1 MLKIAFCILL
11 PMMLFAQGNAQ
22 SVPLHQEL
30 YDAYPDFKESK
41 ITNRRFKHAD
51 IGPLIRKLK
60 APFEVTTVGQSIEG
74 RDIFLVKVGTG
85 ETSVL
90 LWSQMHGNEPTATMA
105 MMDLFR
111 FFGQKKEFSSLID
124 RLLRDLTIYFIPM
137 LNPDGAERYVRRNAL
152 GVDLNRDALRLQSPE
167 AKLLKHVRD
176 SLEADWG
183 FNLHDQ
189 GTYYAAGDNPKQASI
204 SLLAPAFNEAREI
217 NPGRED
223 ALKLIVRMNE
233 VLQHFIPGQVGRYS
247 DEFEPRAFGDNIQK
261 WGTRT
266 ILIESGGMFGDP
278 EKQELRRLNF
288 VILLTA
294 FHSIASASY
303 RMMNLE
309 AYDNIPRNNSMA
321 FHDLILRKVKIEK
334 HGQPFLVD
342 IAFRRGEFPLPGN
355 RDFYYRG
362 IISELGD
369 LSVFYGHEE
378 LEMTGL
384 EASTGMTYPQTIKN
398 LKKLKKLSLKE
409 LLQQG
414 YTSVRLKKLPSPKE
428 MDELPI
434 QILAKDQEQH
444 AEIALGYNT
453 PLLIK
458 RNGVLRYVVV
468 NGFLFHMEARN
479 ISWDG

>member
-1 MLKIAFCILL
+1 MLRTAPCILL
-11 PMMLFAQGNAQ
+11 FMMLTIQSNAQ

-30 YDAYPDFKESK
+30 YEAYPSFQEPTIKD
-41 ITNRRFKHAD
+41 RRFKHAD
-51 IGPLIRKLK
+51 IVPLIRSLK
-60 APFEVTTVGQSIEG
+60 APFEVKTVGQSIEG

-85 ETSVL
+85 ETRVL

-105 MMDLFR
+105 IMDLFR
-111 FFGQKKEFSSLID
+111 FFGQREEFASLID

-137 LNPDGAERYVRRNAL
+137 LNPDGAEKFVRRNAL

-167 AKLLKHVRD
+167 AKILKHVRD
-176 SLEADWG
+176 SLEAGWG

-189 GTYYAAGDNPKQASI
+189 GTYYAAGDHPKQASI
-204 SLLAPAFNEAREI
+204 SLLAPAFNEARDI

-233 VLQHFIPGQVGRYS
+233 VLQQFIPGKVGRYS

-266 ILIESGGMFGDP
+266 ILIESGGLNGDP

-303 RMMNLE
+303 RMMKLE
-309 AYDNIPRNNSMA
+309 AYEKIPRNNSMA

-342 IAFRRGEFPLPGN
+342 IAFRRGEIPLAGN
-355 RDFYYRG
+355 NDFYYRG

-369 LSVFYGHEE
+369 LSIYFGHEE

-384 EASTGMTYPQTIKN
+384 EVSPGKTYPKTLKN
-398 LKKLKKLSLKE
+398 LIKLKKLSIKDLLKE
-409 LLQQG
+409 G
-414 YTSVRLKKLPSPKE
+414 YTSVRLKKLPPPKE
-428 MDELPI
+428 MDDLPI
-434 QILAKDQEQH
+434 QLLAKKQMQH
-444 AEIALGYNT
+444 TEIAIGYNP

-458 RNGVLRYVVV
+458 RNSVLRYVVV
-468 NGFLFHMEARN
+468 NGFLYAVEE
-479 ISWDG
+479 IP